1 VCTILR
7 EDVIVRKDAGLAH
20 ANLLRLPG
28 ITKYVRSLRTQDEK
42 EHFERHLRKYVNMY
56 LPECPF
62 EVCTTNRYTILTH
75 EACVVARRPISPG
88 ESIKFLTGIQVEMT
102 EKEEEELSSRTDFSI
117 VISSRRKRPS
127 LFLGPARFA
136 NHDCDSNARLSTSGP
151 HGINIVARKHIQTGD
166 EITVQYGDN
175 YFGEDNCECLCASC
189 EKAVRNGWDPKGP
202 VLPDSDSDDS
212 SDEEEESKPSRKGS
226 VKPKREP
233 VAKAIGPLKRKRD
246 ESTPAEG
253 SRGPGL
259 PRKRGRWTKASNGN
273 KLTTGAKAKGSVQA
287 SQKTMAEWFAKRA
300 IGELDLDAEEEEGEE
315 EEGREE
321 EKDEDEDE
329 NEETLDDLHEQ
340 FQIKKRPTA
349 RGQQPQQRHSKKQS
363 LFGKVFGYVTGATTR
378 SIAKL
383 EAEIREMNEQT
394 ATLMQIDAAE
404 VPAHYKQAEPML
416 TQAQVDFMKGKLRSP
431 SEPSKDDDDDT
442 TKADWDWATVE
453 ASPEKSE
460 RRSASKKTP
469 SSSPEVRKS
478 GKSPRFTDRFAQA
491 KQSSTSGE
499 KGRSKSNLR
508 NVLNADDDDD
518 DDDEI
523 DIYEVPE
530 SPPPEETSRRTRIK
544 PRKNPP
550 RHDSNQRI
558 EATQNS
564 TDSSSISSVFST
576 EGAAGEASSLSST
589 EQSPD
594 RLDGFAAGR
603 ICQNIVEMYTTETS
617 PVNDDWEE
625 ERKLS
630 DARINGW
637 EQPRGRL
644 PVRKS
649 SRRNLLAAPSQPITS
664 IEPATQVKTEEG
676 EDDEDGEGCK
686 RGPIRTPGDFHL
698 TAALLATT
706 YHRWVE
712 CRNCD
717 EFFVQAEAY
726 LTRIACPRCERHSKL
741 YGYYWPK
748 TDREGK
754 HDTEERVLDHR
765 TIHRFIDPEDE
776 RMEKKG
782 KKGLAEVIRDRETSS
797 RLQSEA
803 LSDGRFDRLRNSP
816 RRSESRRKTRSS
828 MA

>member
-1 VCTILR
+1 M
-7 EDVIVRKDAGLAH
+7 IVRKDASVAH
-20 ANLLRLPG
+20 GNLLRLPG

-212 SDEEEESKPSRKGS
+212 SDEEEERKRRPSRTAS

-233 VAKAIGPLKRKRD
+233 PTKATGALKRKR
-246 ESTPAEG
+246 EEETPKKG
-253 SRGPGL
+253 SGEPGL
-259 PRKRGRWTKASNGN
+259 PRKRGRWTSKAKAGN
-273 KLTTGAKAKGSVQA
+273 KFMPGAQPKASVQA
-287 SQKTMAEWFAKRA
+287 SQSMMADWFAKRA
-300 IGELDLDAEEEEGEE
+300 NGELELDEEDEADKEGD
-315 EEGREE
+315 
-321 EKDEDEDE
+321 EKDENESGEDEDEDE
-329 NEETLDDLHEQ
+329 DQETLDDLHEQ
-340 FQIKKRPTA
+340 FQIKRKPTQG
-349 RGQQPQQRHSKKQS
+349 RVPQQRHTKKPS
-363 LFGKVFGYVTGATTR
+363 LFGRVFGLIRGATTR
-378 SIAKL
+378 SISKL

-394 ATLMQIDAAE
+394 ATLMQIDVAD
-404 VPAHYKQAEPML
+404 VPAHYKGAEPPVN
-416 TQAQVDFMKGKLRSP
+416 QAQVDFMKAKRRSP
-431 SEPSKDDDDDT
+431 SASSKHGDT
-442 TKADWDWATVE
+442 TKDWDWTSVE
-453 ASPEKSE
+453 TSPGKHGNQSD
-460 RRSASKKTP
+460 SKETPTP
-469 SSSPEVRKS
+469 SPDVHKS
-478 GKSPRFTDRFAQA
+478 GKSARVTDRFAQA
-491 KQSSTSGE
+491 KQSSKSLE
-499 KGRSKSNLR
+499 KSRSKSNLR
-508 NVLNADDDDD
+508 NVLNAD

-530 SPPPEETSRRTRIK
+530 SPPPEEASKRLRGGLRK
-544 PRKNPP
+544 GLQRALPRN
-550 RHDSNQRI
+550 DSSQRV
-558 EATQNS
+558 EGTQNS

-589 EQSPD
+589 GQSPD

-630 DARINGW
+630 NARLDGW
-637 EQPRGRL
+637 SRGRL

-649 SRRNLLAAPSQPITS
+649 SRRTLLAPPSQAITS
-664 IEPATQVKTEEG
+664 IEPATQVKQEEAEDEDEEG
-676 EDDEDGEGCK
+676 TK
-686 RGPIRTPGDFHL
+686 RGPVRTPGDYHL
-698 TAALLATT
+698 TLALLATP

-717 EFFVQAEAY
+717 EFFVQAESY

-782 KKGLAEVIRDRETSS
+782 KKGLAEVIRERETSS

-803 LSDGRFDRLRNSP
+803 LSDSRFDRLRSSP